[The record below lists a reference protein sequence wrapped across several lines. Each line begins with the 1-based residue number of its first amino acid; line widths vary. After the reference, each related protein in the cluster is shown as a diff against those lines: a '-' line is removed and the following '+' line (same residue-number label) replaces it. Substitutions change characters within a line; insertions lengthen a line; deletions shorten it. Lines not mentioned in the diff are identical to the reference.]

1 LFVLTHG
8 RKDVSA
14 RSLLTTAAREAMTIS
29 ISLENSG
36 LDVSMMNEHAV
47 IQTIITGGKRTGGGA
62 MALETTYRRSV
73 EFWKGTVSEVSDD
86 WSKSTP
92 CADWDVRALVNHVV
106 SEDRWTRPLVEGRTI
121 AEVGNALDGDLLGE
135 NPKGSASAAAD
146 EALTAVAERL
156 PAGGKVHLSY
166 GEEDI
171 EEYIRQLV
179 ADHLI
184 HGWDLAAG
192 IGQNRNLDPELVEE
206 VAEWF
211 RDREE
216 IYRSGGAIAD
226 RPESAAGG
234 NPQAD
239 LLIAFGRNPNWTP
252 RS

>member
-1 LFVLTHG
+1 
-8 RKDVSA
+8 
-14 RSLLTTAAREAMTIS
+14 
-29 ISLENSG
+29 
-36 LDVSMMNEHAV
+36 
-47 IQTIITGGKRTGGGA
+47 

-86 WSKSTP
+86 WSKPTP

-121 AEVGNALDGDLLGE
+121 ADVGNAFDGDLLGE
-135 NPKGSASAAAD
+135 NPKGSAGAAAA

-156 PAGGKVHLSY
+156 PASGKVHLSY

-184 HGWDLAAG
+184 HGWDLAVA

-226 RPESAAGG
+226 RPQSAAAG

-239 LLIAFGRNPNWTP
+239 LLIAFGRNPDWTP
-252 RS
+252 PSPASRASSQAQDA

>member
-1 LFVLTHG
+1 
-8 RKDVSA
+8 
-14 RSLLTTAAREAMTIS
+14 
-29 ISLENSG
+29 
-36 LDVSMMNEHAV
+36 
-47 IQTIITGGKRTGGGA
+47 

-86 WSKSTP
+86 WSKPTP

-146 EALTAVAERL
+146 AALTAVAERL

-184 HGWDLAAG
+184 HGWDLAVA
-192 IGQNRNLDPELVEE
+192 IGADTTMDPELVET
-206 VAEWF
+206 VADWF
-211 RDREE
+211 DDREE
-216 IYRSGGAIAD
+216 MYRGGGIIAA
-226 RPESAAGG
+226 RRELTGE
-234 NPQAD
+234 PQHD
-239 LLIAFGRNPNWTP
+239 LLARFGRDADWSPG
-252 RS
+252 R